1 MIDKL
6 TFLINKTK
14 AHIAYCQEQIMK
26 PEMFEDCYACSN
38 WIEERMAYEHMLLDL
53 YKLINDE
60 EMNTDYKNPSTTEL
74 EKYYEQD

>member
-6 TFLINKTK
+6 FFLLNKTK
-14 AHIAYCQEQIMK
+14 SHIAYCQEQVMN
-26 PEMFEDCYACSN
+26 PEMNGAARSH

-60 EMNTDYKNPSTTEL
+60 EMDTDYKNPSTSEL
-74 EKYYEQD
+74 EKYYEE